1 MPRSAAEEQNCAT
14 RAVEAATVIATKST
28 LAPGE
33 TYHAA
38 AALFAALADPT
49 RLTIVHALLDRE
61 LCTCEIADVLTASD
75 SNVSRH
81 LRVLRGLQ
89 LVRYRRSGKFVYYRL
104 DDGHVATILRVA
116 LTHLGHTPSTAAK
129 AS

>member
-1 MPRSAAEEQNCAT
+1 MPRNLAEHQHCET
-14 RAVEAATVIATKST
+14 RAVEATTVTATKST
-28 LAPGE
+28 LAPGA
-33 TYHAA
+33 TYQEA

-61 LCTCEIADVLTASD
+61 LCTCEIADVLGASD
-75 SNVSRH
+75 SNVSQH

-89 LVRYRRSGKFVYYRL
+89 LVRYRRAGKFVYYRL
-104 DDGHVATILRVA
+104 ADGHVGSILRTA
-116 LTHLGHTPSTAAK
+116 LTHLGHTPSATAK